1 MEDVEEAKAKNID
14 FDVFQITEI
23 ASNLMNYWFQNRQFS
38 VLDTTIVGCW
48 KFYFDKGYHVPN
60 FADVMQ
66 NNNFENFHV
75 HACQRICCNCGS
87 EYLKVHSL
95 RKTGNVIF
103 KLPLNIFKKNDT
115 FLETFQ
121 HV

>member
-66 NNNFENFHV
+66 NNNFENFHD
-75 HACQRICCNCGS
+75 HARQRICRNCG
-87 EYLKVHSL
+87 E
-95 RKTGNVIF
+95 
-103 KLPLNIFKKNDT
+103 NI
-115 FLETFQ
+115 
-121 HV
+121 